1 MNLPKAAREELER
14 REAAEA
20 VDPVVYVDDPDHRP
34 MTPEQKRLVRAALA
48 EHGITQIRVIRV
60 PHA

>member
-14 REAAEA
+14 REAVEA
-20 VDPVVYVDDPDHRP
+20 VVYVDDPDHRP

-48 EHGITQIRVIRV
+48 EHGITQIRVVRV